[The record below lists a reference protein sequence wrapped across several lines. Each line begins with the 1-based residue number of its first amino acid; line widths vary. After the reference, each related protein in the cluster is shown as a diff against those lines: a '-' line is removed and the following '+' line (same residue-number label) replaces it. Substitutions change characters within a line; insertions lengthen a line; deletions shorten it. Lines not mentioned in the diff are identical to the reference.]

1 MGIISRRYIKDFVCR
16 YDKEAGIPY
25 YSPSDFD
32 GLKQESFS
40 FKNSKRI
47 EIHSFY
53 YYYDGFKDD
62 VILLFCPGLGP
73 GHTAYLAEIEQ
84 LAKRGYK
91 VLTLDYTGCDSSEG
105 ECLGSMNMPILD
117 TMDLLD
123 YLKLDK
129 PVIVIGHSLGGYTA
143 LSIANLRK
151 DIHKA
156 IIISGFLSLESLIGN
171 SVKSK
176 FIINR
181 IMKYESKTV
190 PQYSKIDNMSYLK
203 NSEDKLL
210 FIHSIDDPMV
220 PYDISLKL
228 VEPISNPNIEIIKV
242 DNRKHN
248 PNYTDDA
255 VNYLNEVFGKY
266 YDLVHKK
273 MIKTDKDR
281 INYFKDVSIEKLTG
295 QDEKMFD
302 EIDKFIKHP
311 IK

>member
-1 MGIISRRYIKDFVCR
+1 
-16 YDKEAGIPY
+16 
-25 YSPSDFD
+25 
-32 GLKQESFS
+32 
-40 FKNSKRI
+40 
-47 EIHSFY
+47 
-53 YYYDGFKDD
+53 
-62 VILLFCPGLGP
+62 
-73 GHTAYLAEIEQ
+73 
-84 LAKRGYK
+84 
-91 VLTLDYTGCDSSEG
+91 
-105 ECLGSMNMPILD
+105 
-117 TMDLLD
+117 
-123 YLKLDK
+123 
-129 PVIVIGHSLGGYTA
+129 
-143 LSIANLRK
+143 
-151 DIHKA
+151 
-156 IIISGFLSLESLIGN
+156 
-171 SVKSK
+171 
-176 FIINR
+176 
-181 IMKYESKTV
+181 
-190 PQYSKIDNMSYLK
+190 MSYLK